1 VGWVCVGLQG
11 APPCSFYTRYG
22 ICKFGPTCKFDHP
35 LVGGLTYSPSASSLS
50 DMPVAPYPIGSSPTT
65 LAPSSSS
72 DAPLEGSVTLE
83 AVSYGDGMSG
93 HPRMMR
99 GSMDSAIGSSSAA
112 GNASAAGGGVGMGA
126 GGGAGVSSNALG
138 DSGGES

>member
-1 VGWVCVGLQG
+1 MQG

-72 DAPLEGSVTLE
+72 DAQVLEGSGSLE
-83 AVSYGDGMSG
+83 AGGYGEGVSG
-93 HPRMMR
+93 HQRMR
-99 GSMDSAIGSSSAA
+99 GSMDAGIGSSSAA
-112 GNASAAGGGVGMGA
+112 GGGSGNNGASGA
-126 GGGAGVSSNALG
+126 GQA
-138 DSGGES
+138 DSGGKS

>member
-1 VGWVCVGLQG
+1 VTNLLGLCLQG

-65 LAPSSSS
+65 LAPSAAT
-72 DAPLEGSVTLE
+72 DVQVLESAVSLE
-83 AVSYGDGMSG
+83 AVGGYGEGMSG
-93 HPRMMR
+93 HQRMR
-99 GSMDSAIGSSSAA
+99 GSMDAGMGSSP
-112 GNASAAGGGVGMGA
+112 GGA
-126 GGGAGVSSNALG
+126 GGGSGTGSGSGPSQA
-138 DSGGES
+138 DSDGKS